1 MAVIEFVQ
9 NYDDLSTDQ
18 GFQFRFHCN
27 HCGNGYQS
35 SFIPNKLG
43 MAGGFLRAAGGLLGG
58 ALGNVG
64 NSAYEIQRV
73 VGGPAHDK
81 ALQSAVQECKPLFIQ
96 CHRCGTWV
104 CREICWNA
112 DKGLCKQCAPVLTEE
127 IASAQAMAARSQVE
141 YQAMQTDQTQGADV
155 SVQTAAQCPQCG
167 AATAGGKFCPECG
180 ASLVPKT
187 NCSHC
192 NAKIPAGAKFC
203 PECGAKP

>member
-35 SFIPNKLG
+35 TFQANKLG

-64 NSAYEIQRV
+64 NSAYEIQRA

-81 ALQSAVQECKPLFIQ
+81 ALQNAVQEIKPLFLQ
-96 CHRCGTWV
+96 CRRCGTWV
-104 CREICWNA
+104 CQQICWNA
-112 DKGLCKQCAPVLTEE
+112 DKGLCKQCAPNLAEE
-127 IASAQAMAARSQVE
+127 VASAQATAARDQVFQKAYE
-141 YQAMQTDQTQGADV
+141 SDQTQGV
-155 SVQTAAQCPQCG
+155 NINLQTSAQCPKCG
-167 AATAGGKFCPECG
+167 AATAGGKFCNECG
-180 ASLVPKT
+180 APLSAKT
-187 NCSHC
+187 HCTQCS
-192 NAKIPAGAKFC
+192 AEIPAGSKFC
-203 PECGAKP
+203 AECGARV